1 MNTILLIVTILSL
14 AAAAILAVLNWRLI
28 GEERRRSAA
37 RVDALVSAAAV
48 APEPLL
54 VPPVSETP
62 ADHVVLRPTAVEHQ
76 DLFHTTAEPVSF
88 GWRLAV
94 PVSLGILVVG
104 ALLTVGLLSNGGGTQ
119 PAPTGATVRTA
130 GAGTTSS
137 PLELLSLRHELT
149 EDRLSITGLVR
160 NPRASRQLSGVNV
173 VVFVFD
179 RGGAFLTS
187 LQGPL
192 DFRTLAA
199 GDESPFVVSLDHIAD
214 VGRYRVS
221 FRAEDQVVPHV
232 DRRQAPV
239 VASVSRQ

>member
-1 MNTILLIVTILSL
+1 MNTILFIVTILSVAS
-14 AAAAILAVLNWRLI
+14 AAVLAVLNWRLI
-28 GEERRRSAA
+28 SEERRRSAA
-37 RVDALVSAAAV
+37 RVDALLSAAA
-48 APEPLL
+48 ALPEPAAM
-54 VPPVSETP
+54 PPAPDTP
-62 ADHVVLRPTAVEHQ
+62 ADRIVLRPDSVERQ
-76 DLFHTTAEPVSF
+76 DLFHTASEPASSV
-88 GWRLAV
+88 WRLAI
-94 PVSLGILVVG
+94 PVSLAILVVG
-104 ALLTVGLLSNGGGTQ
+104 TLVTVLLLSNDRGAQ
-119 PAPTGATVRTA
+119 PAPVAARAAGATSA
-130 GAGTTSS
+130 

-160 NPRASRQLSGVNV
+160 NPRASRQLAGVNV

-179 RGGAFLTS
+179 RSGAFLTS

-221 FRAEDQVVPHV
+221 FRAADQVVPHV

-239 VASVSRQ
+239 VASVNRQ

>member
-1 MNTILLIVTILSL
+1 L
-14 AAAAILAVLNWRLI
+14 AI
-28 GEERRRSAA
+28 
-37 RVDALVSAAAV
+37 
-48 APEPLL
+48 
-54 VPPVSETP
+54 
-62 ADHVVLRPTAVEHQ
+62 
-76 DLFHTTAEPVSF
+76 
-88 GWRLAV
+88 
-94 PVSLGILVVG
+94 PVSLGILIVG
-104 ALLTVGLLSNGGGTQ
+104 TLVTAMLVSNEGGGQ
-119 PAPTGATVRTA
+119 PAPVAARP
-130 GAGTTSS
+130 AGTTSA

-160 NPRASRQLSGVNV
+160 NPRASRQLADVNV

-179 RGGAFLTS
+179 RSGAFMTS

-221 FRAEDQVVPHV
+221 FRAADQVVPHV

-239 VASVSRQ
+239 VASATRQ

>member
-28 GEERRRSAA
+28 SEERRRSAA
-37 RVDALVSAAAV
+37 RVDALVSAAAA

-76 DLFHTTAEPVSF
+76 DLFHTAAEPVSF

-104 ALLTVGLLSNGGGTQ
+104 ALLTVGLLSNGGGAQ

-130 GAGTTSS
+130 GHHVITAGTAFT
-137 PLELLSLRHELT
+137 
-149 EDRLSITGLVR
+149 
-160 NPRASRQLSGVNV
+160 ASRAHRRSAVHH
-173 VVFVFD
+173 
-179 RGGAFLTS
+179 GA
-187 LQGPL
+187 GP
-192 DFRTLAA
+192 
-199 GDESPFVVSLDHIAD
+199 
-214 VGRYRVS
+214 
-221 FRAEDQVVPHV
+221 
-232 DRRQAPV
+232 
-239 VASVSRQ
+239 

>member
-14 AAAAILAVLNWRLI
+14 AAAAILAVLNWQLMSA
-28 GEERRRSAA
+28 ERRRSAA
-37 RVDALVSAAAV
+37 RVEALLSAAAA
-48 APEPLL
+48 APEP
-54 VPPVSETP
+54 VVMPQTIDAP
-62 ADHVVLRPTAVEHQ
+62 ADRVALRPEGVQHQ
-76 DLFHTTAEPVSF
+76 DLFHTTSESPSSI
-88 GWRLAV
+88 WRLAI

-104 ALLTVGLLSNGGGTQ
+104 TLVTVLLVSNEGSAQ
-119 PAPTGATVRTA
+119 PAPVATRA
-130 GAGTTSS
+130 AGTTAA

-149 EDRLSITGLVR
+149 EERLSITGLVR
-160 NPRASRQLSGVNV
+160 NPRTSQQLAGVNV

-179 RGGAFLTS
+179 RSGGFITS

-221 FRAEDQVVPHV
+221 FRADDQVVPHV

-239 VASVSRQ
+239 VASAGRQ

>member
-1 MNTILLIVTILSL
+1 MNTILLIVTIVSL
-14 AAAAILAVLNWRLI
+14 ASAVILAVLNWRLI
-28 GEERRRSAA
+28 SVERRRSAA
-37 RVDALVSAAAV
+37 RVDALVSAAAA
-48 APEPLL
+48 APEPFP
-54 VPPVSETP
+54 VASVSETP
-62 ADHVVLRPTAVEHQ
+62 ADHVVLRPTPLEHQ
-76 DLFHTTAEPVSF
+76 DLFHTTAEPASS
-88 GWRLAV
+88 GWRLAI

-104 ALLTVGLLSNGGGTQ
+104 ALVTVLLLSSGGGTQ
-119 PAPTGATVRTA
+119 PAPAVAAARTA
-130 GAGTTSS
+130 DTTSA

-149 EDRLSITGLVR
+149 QDRLSITGLVR

-179 RGGAFLTS
+179 RSGAFLTS

-221 FRAEDQVVPHV
+221 FRAENQVVPHV

-239 VASVSRQ
+239 VASVNRQ

>member
-1 MNTILLIVTILSL
+1 MNTTLLIVTILSL
-14 AAAAILAVLNWRLI
+14 ASAAILAVLTWRLI
-28 GEERRRSAA
+28 SAERRRSAA
-37 RVDALVSAAAV
+37 RVDALVSAAAD
-48 APEPLL
+48 APEPFA
-54 VPPVSETP
+54 VAPVSETP
-62 ADHVVLRPTAVEHQ
+62 ADHVVLRPTLVEHQ
-76 DLFHTTAEPVSF
+76 DLFHTTAEPASS
-88 GWRLAV
+88 GWRLAI
-94 PVSLGILVVG
+94 PVSLGILVIG
-104 ALLTVGLLSNGGGTQ
+104 ALVTVLILSNGGGGTQ
-119 PAPTGATVRTA
+119 PAPTSAAVRTA
-130 GAGTTSS
+130 GTTSA

-149 EDRLSITGLVR
+149 QDRLSITGLVR
-160 NPRASRQLSGVNV
+160 NPRASRQVSGVNV

-179 RGGAFLTS
+179 RSGAFLTS

-221 FRAEDQVVPHV
+221 FRAENQVVPHV

>member
-1 MNTILLIVTILSL
+1 MNTILLIVTIVSL
-14 AAAAILAVLNWRLI
+14 ASAVILAVVTWRLI
-28 GEERRRSAA
+28 SVERRRSAA
-37 RVDALVSAAAV
+37 RVDALVSAAAA
-48 APEPLL
+48 APEPF
-54 VPPVSETP
+54 PVASVFETP
-62 ADHVVLRPTAVEHQ
+62 ADHVELRPTPFEHQ
-76 DLFHTTAEPVSF
+76 DLFHTTAEPASS
-88 GWRLAV
+88 GWRLAI

-104 ALLTVGLLSNGGGTQ
+104 ALVTVLLLSNGGGTQ
-119 PAPTGATVRTA
+119 PAPAVATARTA
-130 GAGTTSS
+130 STTS

-149 EDRLSITGLVR
+149 RDRLSITGLVR

-179 RGGAFLTS
+179 RSGAFLTS

-221 FRAEDQVVPHV
+221 FRAENQVVPHV

-239 VASVSRQ
+239 VASVNRQ